1 MAGVIRTYLNT
12 AEESVTLGRRRVIE
26 PQLVSH
32 LVAQPKAAAES
43 MAMAAVAIGA
53 VAPEMAG
60 NSVNA
65 DEAEAER
72 RAEARHRAYD
82 EGFKH
87 GQAEGRVSI
96 EAEWAG
102 KLHGLVSVVEALQG
116 AREDVFRTMED
127 DIVALAFEAI
137 VRILGPAPVTRLIV
151 EQMVRELFAS
161 GDYQDPITVRVSS
174 EDYELLVAEPAIV
187 ELEDRRAA
195 IKLVEDARLKL
206 GGCIIE
212 TARGALDA
220 RIETQ
225 LERLRSAL
233 LDARASKMS
242 PD

>member
-32 LVAQPKAAAES
+32 MVAQPKAAAES

-65 DEAEAER
+65 DEVEAER
-72 RAEARHRAYD
+72 LAEARQRAYD

-96 EAEWAG
+96 EGEWAG

-137 VRILGPAPVTRLIV
+137 VRILGPAPITRLIV

>member
-32 LVAQPKAAAES
+32 MVAQPKAAAES

-65 DEAEAER
+65 DEVEAER
-72 RAEARHRAYD
+72 RAEARQRAYD

-96 EAEWAG
+96 EGEWAG

-137 VRILGPAPVTRLIV
+137 VRILGPAPITRLIV